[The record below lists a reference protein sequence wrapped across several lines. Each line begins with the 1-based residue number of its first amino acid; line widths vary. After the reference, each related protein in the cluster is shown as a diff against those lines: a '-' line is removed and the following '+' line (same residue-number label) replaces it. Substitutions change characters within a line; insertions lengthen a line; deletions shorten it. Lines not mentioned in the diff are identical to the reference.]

1 MTTIAVSVTEFK
13 AHCLDMIR
21 QVEQAGAAVDLTR
34 HGRVVARV
42 VPMMPVAQGTP
53 PWLSLRG
60 AGALHATSEES
71 VLDAAEFE
79 ALQARGK

>member
-42 VPMMPVAQGTP
+42 VPMVPVMQVTP
-53 PWLSLRG
+53 SWLRLRG
-60 AGALHATSEES
+60 AGALRAIPEES

-79 ALQARGK
+79 ALQAGGK

>member
-21 QVEQAGAAVDLTR
+21 QVEQAGASVELTR

-42 VPMMPVAQGTP
+42 VPMMPVAQGAP
-53 PWLSLRG
+53 SWMRLRG
-60 AGALHATSEES
+60 AGTLRATPEES
-71 VLDAAEFE
+71 VLNAAEFE
-79 ALQARGK
+79 ALQAGGK